1 MRDKILAIIRRNCE
15 QQMFEANTAIIIS
28 EQIHISRNET
38 ASLLHALT
46 TQKKVIKIGARPS
59 FFLDREFMEQE
70 YGMQIP
76 NNSYKSVEF
85 LMSQCRDEP
94 QDFEKLIG
102 HDGSLSELIKQC
114 RATIAYPP
122 DGLPLML
129 YGPTGTG
136 KSLIARLAYEYA
148 GNNGLLS
155 EHGKFMAVNC
165 SEYANNPEL
174 LTANLF
180 GYVKGAFTGAD
191 QNKAGLIEL
200 ANGGILFLDEVH
212 NLKAECQ
219 EKLFQFMDRSIYHKV
234 GDNETWYTSKVRLIL
249 ATTEPPEEVLLK
261 TLQRRI
267 PMTITVPTLKQRGV
281 QEKVQLLYAMFKEE
295 EQRLRKTIHISTKVY
310 NILLSHDFTGNI
322 GGLKSCVQSCC
333 INSLFQDDDNQIMRI
348 QLSSL
353 PEQILNGI
361 TEKSSVYTTT
371 TEFINLHD
379 LQNFI
384 HTDKE
389 IIRLN
394 EELLKHFQAFENHTA
409 DEESY
414 IRRCRQ
420 AVWKYFDTVLL
431 TEALKQ
437 EKDFYQ
443 SGIQHIFGI
452 VSGQYKL
459 TISNNDVLSVCSYLN
474 AYTKD
479 YHSFRNWSARH
490 KEKTEL
496 FLDCLKSRFP
506 REYSIASEIGKY
518 LNSYLDI
525 DIMPMATIIFIL
537 YFKSLFAE
545 EDNQKRCGVIL
556 AHGFSTASGIADAV
570 NKSLGNYVFDAID
583 MPLNV
588 DMSSILEQLNTY
600 LKKLGET
607 EELFLLVDMGSLEEI
622 YKGLHLNNVNIGII
636 NNISTRAALEIGSGI
651 LQSRSMEDIFRDV
664 VSGNITSYHIERNR
678 QKKHAILCSC
688 ASGMGTAEK
697 LKQTIEDSLPL
708 STEIS
713 VLAYDYNE
721 LVEKG
726 MNCTLFDNYHIL
738 CVIGTLNPNI
748 DQLYFIPIEDLIIND
763 TIDGFDHCIED
774 AMSKEQLTLFKKN
787 ILKNFS
793 LSNIM
798 NSLTILNPNKLLE
811 HVADAIDRLQ
821 TILNISLA
829 NNTCFGLY
837 VHMSCLIERLVMNK
851 GIELYPDMLAF
862 EKEHTVFIQ
871 QVETAF
877 TAVEAFYGVQIPV
890 AEIGYVYDYV
900 KNDLNYKKYYT

>member
-1 MRDKILAIIRRNCE
+1 
-15 QQMFEANTAIIIS
+15 
-28 EQIHISRNET
+28 
-38 ASLLHALT
+38 
-46 TQKKVIKIGARPS
+46 
-59 FFLDREFMEQE
+59 
-70 YGMQIP
+70 
-76 NNSYKSVEF
+76 
-85 LMSQCRDEP
+85 
-94 QDFEKLIG
+94 
-102 HDGSLSELIKQC
+102 
-114 RATIAYPP
+114 
-122 DGLPLML
+122 
-129 YGPTGTG
+129 
-136 KSLIARLAYEYA
+136 
-148 GNNGLLS
+148 
-155 EHGKFMAVNC
+155 
-165 SEYANNPEL
+165 
-174 LTANLF
+174 
-180 GYVKGAFTGAD
+180 
-191 QNKAGLIEL
+191 
-200 ANGGILFLDEVH
+200 
-212 NLKAECQ
+212 
-219 EKLFQFMDRSIYHKV
+219 MDRSIYHKV

-333 INSLFQDDDNQIMRI
+333 INSLFQDDDTQDMRI
-348 QLSSL
+348 QLSSM

-361 TEKSSVYTTT
+361 TEKSFVYTTT

-556 AHGFSTASGIADAV
+556 AHGFSTASSIADAV

-821 TILNISLA
+821 TILHVSLA

-851 GIELYPDMLAF
+851 GIELYPDMLSF
-862 EKEHTVFIQ
+862 EKEHTIFIQ

-900 KNDLNYKKYYT
+900 KNDLNCKKYYT